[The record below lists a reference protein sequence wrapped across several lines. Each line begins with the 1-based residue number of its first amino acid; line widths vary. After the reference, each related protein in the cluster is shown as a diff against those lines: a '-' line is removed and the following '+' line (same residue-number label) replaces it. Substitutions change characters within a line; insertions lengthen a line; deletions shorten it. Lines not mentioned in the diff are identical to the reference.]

1 MKFNKIRG
9 QTLFLPLKKISFST
23 MKLSNSGQLLSFSLR
38 VLLSQSNLFYQVK
51 TMPILD
57 S

>member
-1 MKFNKIRG
+1 MKFNKTRG
-9 QTLFLPLKKISFST
+9 QTLFSPLKKISFST
-23 MKLSNSGQLLSFSLR
+23 MKLTNSGQLLSFSLI